1 MTETNTAR
9 LSMLGITLGGVA
21 LLLAVIHF
29 WAGPFSP
36 QPSLERTVAETAT
49 AIRDAAVAAVRGEEL
64 ADAPQGNDY
73 DLDKGIE
80 ILAAVL
86 GGCAI
91 ILGAV
96 GFARGEPGRAAG
108 SAAALGAGTI
118 ALQFAIL
125 ALGAIVLLVLIFAL
139 LSQLGLG

>member
-1 MTETNTAR
+1 MAETNTAR
-9 LSMLGITLGGVA
+9 LSMLGITLGGAA
-21 LLLAVIHF
+21 LLLALIHF

-36 QPSLERTVAETAT
+36 QPSIERSVAETAT
-49 AIRDAAVAAVRGEEL
+49 AIRDATVAAMRGEEIP
-64 ADAPQGNDY
+64 DSSSGKDY

-91 ILGAV
+91 VLGAV

-108 SAAALGAGTI
+108 GAAALGAGTI
-118 ALQFAIL
+118 AFQFAIL